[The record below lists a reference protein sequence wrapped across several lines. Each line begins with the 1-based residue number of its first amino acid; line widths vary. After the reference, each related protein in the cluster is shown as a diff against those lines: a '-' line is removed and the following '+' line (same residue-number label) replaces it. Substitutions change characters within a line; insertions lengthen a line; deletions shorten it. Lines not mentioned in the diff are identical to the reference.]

1 VRLRA
6 FLEQERSQP
15 HRLADL
21 AVDGTDLM
29 ELGYAEGPALGT
41 ALESLLDAVVDDP
54 SLNTREELLARAG
67 ARRQ

>member
-1 VRLRA
+1 
-6 FLEQERSQP
+6 
-15 HRLADL
+15 
-21 AVDGTDLM
+21 M